1 MLPLLAL
8 TSTALFF
15 ILLRLGVLDE
25 LPTLLGRPRASP
37 RRRVRRMLKDE
48 QEVEEAKRLEVFKDF
63 LEGDGEEEE

>member
-8 TSTALFF
+8 TSAALFF
-15 ILLRLGVLDE
+15 ILLRMGVLDE
-25 LPTLLGRPRASP
+25 LPTLLGRPRTAP

-63 LEGDGEEEE
+63 LEGDGEEEQ